1 MRTASPKTV
10 DADAIEESSMQ
21 IRRPAIITALA
32 AVFASTAV
40 FAQTTPNAP
49 QRKLSNAEKKEIQ
62 TVLKILD
69 DAMAGTTAQPN
80 ELALDWK
87 HDDLLK
93 AQGNKQYI
101 PFSIELDPSKLNGN
115 NLSLSWRVVAK
126 NPPAPPEAAD
136 GKKQDDKKNANAKV
150 EYAYED
156 LNLIPVQKGQAGPM
170 RISRSFTV
178 APGAYTIYVVAKD
191 PTPEKPK
198 KGEPAPKLSVIKREL
213 EVKDLWNDEL
223 ATSTVMIAER
233 IDPLPAPLT
242 PQQQGERPYALGMM
256 EIVPAKSTTF
266 TKQGELSTF
275 MLIYNAKTD
284 AANKPDVSVEYN
296 FYAKQAGAE
305 KFFNKTNPQ
314 MLNAQTLPPQF
325 DFAAGHQLQS
335 GQAVPLASFPEGDYR
350 LEIKVTDK
358 IANKTLTRDVNFTVQ
373 GS

>member
-1 MRTASPKTV
+1 ML
-10 DADAIEESSMQ
+10 
-21 IRRPAIITALA
+21 IRRPAFMTALA
-32 AVFASTAV
+32 VLVTSTAL
-40 FAQTTPNAP
+40 FAQNVAP
-49 QRKLSNAEKKEIQ
+49 RKLSNAEKKEIQ

-69 DAMAGTTAQPN
+69 DTMAGTAQPN

-93 AQGNKQYI
+93 AQGNKQYV
-101 PFSIELDPSKLNGN
+101 PFSIEVDPSKLNGS

-126 NPPAPPEAAD
+126 NPAAPAAAAT
-136 GKKQDDKKNANAKV
+136 GKDEKKDDKKNAKV

-156 LNLIPVQKGQAGPM
+156 LNLIPMQKGSGPM

-178 APGAYTIYVVAKD
+178 TPGEYTIYVVAKD
-191 PTPEKPK
+191 PTPEKTK
-198 KGEPAPKLSVIKREL
+198 KGDPAPKLAVIKREL

-223 ATSTVMIAER
+223 ATSTVMLAER

-242 PQQQGERPYALGMM
+242 PEQQGERPYALGMM
-256 EIVPAKSTTF
+256 EIVPAKSSTF
-266 TKQGELSTF
+266 TKQSELSTF

-284 AANKPDVSVEYN
+284 ASNKPDVSVEYN

-335 GQAVPLASFPEGDYR
+335 GQAVPLASFPEGEYR

-358 IANKTLTRDVNFTVQ
+358 IANKTLIRDVPFVVQ